1 MRENGKHNGNIKEKL
16 SEKSKNYREKVEM
29 TEKVKIWK
37 FKLLIIFFFILSIL
51 FLLFWLL
58 LSQNFDF

>member
-37 FKLLIIFFFILSIL
+37 LKLLIIFFFILSIL
-51 FLLFWLL
+51 FLLF
-58 LSQNFDF
+58 